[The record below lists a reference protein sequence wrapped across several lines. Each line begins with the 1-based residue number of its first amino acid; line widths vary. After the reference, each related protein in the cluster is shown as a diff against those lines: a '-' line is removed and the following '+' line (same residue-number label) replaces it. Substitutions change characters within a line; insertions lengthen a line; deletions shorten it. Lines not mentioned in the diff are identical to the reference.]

1 MQCKKCG
8 KECMESELT
17 NGYCSDCIEKY
28 RENSEEIHNIGNHLA
43 NTYRILMGIV
53 ILIGIIFTILVISIS
68 GSILSGI
75 LVIIATA
82 LMTLF
87 FRTISEILQ
96 LLEDI
101 KNK

>member
-17 NGYCSDCIEKY
+17 NGFCEDCIKKY
-28 RENSEEIHNIGNHLA
+28 GQNSQEIKHKENHIA
-43 NTYRILMGIV
+43 NLIRIFVIV
-53 ILIGIIFTILVISIS
+53 IIILGCILGIIELVVNILT
-68 GSILSGI
+68 GI
-75 LVIIATA
+75 IVFIATFISA
-82 LMTLF
+82 LLF
-87 FRTISEILQ
+87 SSIAEIIQ

>member
-8 KECMESELT
+8 KECMESELR
-17 NGYCSDCIEKY
+17 NGFCKDCIEKY
-28 RENSEEIHNIGNHLA
+28 GENSNEIHSIGNHLA
-43 NTYRILMGIV
+43 NTYRILIGVV
-53 ILIGIIFTILVISIS
+53 ILIGIILTILVLAMT
-68 GSILSGI
+68 GSIFAGI
-75 LVIIATA
+75 LVIITTA